1 MGGSCALWK
10 IMFCER
16 SEFLQVQQ
24 EGRNLLHNLALQLG
38 GNMSLSLHPL
48 HSVYVGG
55 SCVCVLCAKTL
66 PFLLAHI
73 LEV

>member
-1 MGGSCALWK
+1 
-10 IMFCER
+10 MFCER
-16 SEFLQVQQ
+16 GEFLQVQQ

-38 GNMSLSLHPL
+38 GKTSLSESHPL
-48 HSVYVGG
+48 PSVCVGG